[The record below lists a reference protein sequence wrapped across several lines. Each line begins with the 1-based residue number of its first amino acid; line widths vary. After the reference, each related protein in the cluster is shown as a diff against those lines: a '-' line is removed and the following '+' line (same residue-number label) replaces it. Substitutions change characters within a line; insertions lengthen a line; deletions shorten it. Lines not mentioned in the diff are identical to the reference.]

1 MLRWAI
7 LGPDGTYPA
16 QAGSGRTL
24 PPGAIETPPDVLPE
38 TIAASRLVDGAW
50 VPRPALPDPA
60 VAGSADG
67 LRVTVGGLPPE
78 AACTVWDAAT
88 GEALA
93 TLTPDEGAIVF
104 TLADPGRY
112 LIEIEAPRPWRPVS
126 RAVVVP

>member
-50 VPRPALPDPA
+50 VPRPALP
-60 VAGSADG
+60 
-67 LRVTVGGLPPE
+67 E